1 LIHPDAVLPTRFDG
15 KTIAPEII
23 YNFLAFF
30 LLYIMVFMI
39 GGAVMSIL
47 GLDFKTALG
56 ATAATLG
63 NVGPGIGNVG
73 PVFTYADI
81 PNTGKWFLSFFMLLG
96 RLELFTVLILLTPTF
111 WKK

>member
-1 LIHPDAVLPTRFDG
+1 G
-15 KTIAPEII
+15 KTIPSEII

-30 LLYIMVFMI
+30 LLYIIIFMV
-39 GGAVMSIL
+39 GGAIMSIL

-63 NVGPGIGNVG
+63 NIGPGIGNVG
-73 PVFTYADI
+73 PVDNYSHI
-81 PNTGKWFLSFFMLLG
+81 PFTGKWILSFFMLLG
-96 RLELFTVLILLTPTF
+96 RLELFTVLLLLTPSF